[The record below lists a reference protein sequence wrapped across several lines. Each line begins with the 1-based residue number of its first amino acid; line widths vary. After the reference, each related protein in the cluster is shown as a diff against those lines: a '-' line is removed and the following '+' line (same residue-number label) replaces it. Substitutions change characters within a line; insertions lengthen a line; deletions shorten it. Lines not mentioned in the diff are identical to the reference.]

1 MASKPHSSRAAGAQ
15 ARPDLFDPAHEVP
28 ATAARPDPAPV
39 PRPAVPQKPAPIGKI
54 EAVDW
59 REMEAMGAVLGWDAL
74 AMWASEPNPF
84 FESWYLLPALRGLD
98 PDGRVKIL
106 RFEIGGDLGG
116 IMPIIANRRYY
127 TRPIPHWAS
136 WTHPNGFLGAPLV
149 ARGLER
155 SFWRALLAWAD
166 AQGGMGLFLHL
177 GELPLSGALADALRA
192 VLDEQGRRGALV
204 GQKQHVMLQSDL
216 PPEAYFEAAVSGK
229 KRKEYRRQA
238 NRLGELGELA
248 FARHEGEDD
257 LERWSEDFL
266 ALESAGW
273 KGEAGS
279 ALACLP
285 ATKALWRDA
294 LRGAAARGRLERLS
308 MTLDGRPIAMLATF
322 MTPPG
327 AFMFK
332 TAYDESLSA
341 YSPGVLLQRENLA
354 MLDVPGLGW
363 VDSCADE
370 THPMITHLWRER
382 RPVGRVSVEIGGA
395 VRRGLFGVMAHREL
409 GGKGFG
415 I

>member
-1 MASKPHSSRAAGAQ
+1 MASQPQFKHVEPLVAPSRLPPG
-15 ARPDLFDPAHEVP
+15 PN
-28 ATAARPDPAPV
+28 PAPQL
-39 PRPAVPQKPAPIGKI
+39 PTKPAPKGEIRS
-54 EAVDW
+54 VDW
-59 REMEAMGAVLGWDAL
+59 RELQDMGSVLAWDAL

-98 PDGRVKIL
+98 PDGRVRIL
-106 RFEIGGDLGG
+106 RFEMGGDLAG
-116 IMPIIANRRYY
+116 IMPIVRQSRYY

-136 WTHPNGFLGAPLV
+136 WAHPNGFLGAPLV

-166 AQGGMGLFLHL
+166 AQGGLGLFLHL
-177 GELPLSGALADALRA
+177 GELPLSGAVADALRD
-192 VLDEQGRRGALV
+192 VLAEQGRNAALV
-204 GQKQHVMLQSDL
+204 GRKQHVMLQSDL
-216 PPEAYFEAAVSGK
+216 SPEAYYEATVSGK

-238 NRLGELGELA
+238 NRLGELGALE
-248 FARHEGEDD
+248 FVRHDGEDD
-257 LERWSEDFL
+257 LSPWCEDFL
-266 ALESAGW
+266 KLEAAGW

-285 ATKALWRDA
+285 ATTALWREA
-294 LRGAAARGRLERLS
+294 LHGAAARGRLERLS

-322 MTPPG
+322 ITKPG

-332 TAYDESLSA
+332 TAYDETLSA

-354 MLDVPGLGW
+354 MLDMPGLGW

-382 RPVGRVSVEIGGA
+382 RLVGRVSVEIGGA
-395 VRRGLFGVMAHREL
+395 ARRALFGAMARREL
-409 GGKGFG
+409 GGAGFG

>member
-1 MASKPHSSRAAGAQ
+1 MASQPNFIRAEPVVAPSRLPPG
-15 ARPDLFDPAHEVP
+15 PNP
-28 ATAARPDPAPV
+28 T
-39 PRPAVPQKPAPIGKI
+39 PQMPPKPAPAGEIRS
-54 EAVDW
+54 VDW
-59 REMEAMGAVLGWDAL
+59 RDMQDMGSMLAWDAL

-98 PDGRVKIL
+98 PDGRVRIL
-106 RFEIGGDLGG
+106 RFEMGGDLAG
-116 IMPIIANRRYY
+116 IMPIVRQSRYY

-136 WTHPNGFLGAPLV
+136 WAHPNGFLGAPLV
-149 ARGLER
+149 VRGMER

-166 AQGGMGLFLHL
+166 AQGGLGLFLHL
-177 GELPLSGALADALRA
+177 GELPLSGAVADGLRD
-192 VLDEQGRRGALV
+192 VLNEQGRNAALV
-204 GQKQHVMLQSDL
+204 GRKQHVMLQSDL
-216 PPEAYFEAAVSGK
+216 SPEAYFEAAVSGK

-248 FARHEGEDD
+248 FVRHEDEDD
-257 LERWSEDFL
+257 LSAWCEDFL
-266 ALESAGW
+266 KLEAAGW

-285 ATKALWRDA
+285 ATTALWREG
-294 LRGAAARGRLERLS
+294 LHGAAARGRLERLS

-322 MTPPG
+322 MTKPG

-332 TAYDESLSA
+332 TAYDETLSA

-354 MLDVPGLGW
+354 MLDMPGLGW

-370 THPMITHLWRER
+370 THPMITHLWHER
-382 RPVGRVSVEIGGA
+382 RPVGRVSIEIGGA
-395 VRRGLFGVMAHREL
+395 VRRGLFGAMARREL
-409 GGKGFG
+409 GGAGFG